1 MARKKQG
8 DNSRLDESL
17 GERNKGK
24 KKQSMASRR
33 KESEGTEKSM
43 GRRKFAA
50 VLWTKVI
57 AKAKQKE
64 WLT

>member
-1 MARKKQG
+1 
-8 DNSRLDESL
+8 
-17 GERNKGK
+17 
-24 KKQSMASRR
+24 SMASRR

-43 GRRKFAA
+43 GRRKLRRL